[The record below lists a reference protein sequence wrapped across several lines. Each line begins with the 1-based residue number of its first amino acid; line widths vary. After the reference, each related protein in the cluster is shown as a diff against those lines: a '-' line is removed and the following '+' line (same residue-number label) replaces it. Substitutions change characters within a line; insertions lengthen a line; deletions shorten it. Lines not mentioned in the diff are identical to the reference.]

1 MQSTERVYLDHAATT
16 PVDGGVLN
24 DMLPYFS
31 ELFGN
36 SSSQHSFGRQTANA
50 VTAARDKMAVALG
63 ISPAELYFTCG
74 GTEADNLGIKG
85 ICLANADRGRHVVIS
100 AIEHPAVIESANDLK
115 KYGFEV
121 TFVNPDGRG
130 VISPQAIA
138 DAMRQDTVL
147 VAAMSANNETGVIQP
162 IADIYSEVKARGA
175 YLWCDCVQSAGV
187 LPLSRFPADGY
198 ALSAHKFY
206 GPKGAGAACIKKGVR
221 FIRHMSGGHQ
231 ERGMR
236 GGTLNTP
243 AIIGMSH
250 ALSLS
255 LSRAA
260 EDGERIARL
269 RDEFER
275 RVISQIDGTAVNGG
289 GERLPSVTNI
299 SFDGCDG
306 QNIVFLLDLNG
317 VACSTGAACS
327 SGATTPSH
335 VLTAMGLDE
344 SRVRSAVRF
353 SFGRNNTAADVDFAV
368 EAIKKVVRAIRG

>member
-50 VTAARDKMAVALG
+50 VTAARDKMAVSLG

-85 ICLANADRGRHVVIS
+85 ICLANVDRGRHVVIS

-121 TFVNPDGRG
+121 TFVNPDGLG

-162 IADIYSEVKARGA
+162 IADIYREVKARGA

-221 FIRHMSGGHQ
+221 FIRYMSGGHQ

-275 RVISQIDGTAVNGG
+275 RVLSQIDGTVVNGG

-299 SFDGCDG
+299 SFDGCEG

>member
-50 VTAARDKMAVALG
+50 VTAARDKMAVSLG

-85 ICLANADRGRHVVIS
+85 ICLANVDRGRHVVIS

-130 VISPQAIA
+130 IISPQAIA

-275 RVISQIDGTAVNGG
+275 RVLSQIDGTAVNGG

-299 SFDGCDG
+299 SFDGCEG

>member
-1 MQSTERVYLDHAATT
+1 
-16 PVDGGVLN
+16 
-24 DMLPYFS
+24 
-31 ELFGN
+31 
-36 SSSQHSFGRQTANA
+36 
-50 VTAARDKMAVALG
+50 
-63 ISPAELYFTCG
+63 
-74 GTEADNLGIKG
+74 
-85 ICLANADRGRHVVIS
+85 
-100 AIEHPAVIESANDLK
+100 
-115 KYGFEV
+115 
-121 TFVNPDGRG
+121 
-130 VISPQAIA
+130 
-138 DAMRQDTVL
+138 
-147 VAAMSANNETGVIQP
+147 
-162 IADIYSEVKARGA
+162 
-175 YLWCDCVQSAGV
+175 
-187 LPLSRFPADGY
+187 
-198 ALSAHKFY
+198 
-206 GPKGAGAACIKKGVR
+206 
-221 FIRHMSGGHQ
+221 
-231 ERGMR
+231 MR

-260 EDGERIARL
+260 EGGERIARL

-275 RVISQIDGTAVNGG
+275 RVLSQIDGTVVNGG
-289 GERLPSVTNI
+289 GERLPSVANI